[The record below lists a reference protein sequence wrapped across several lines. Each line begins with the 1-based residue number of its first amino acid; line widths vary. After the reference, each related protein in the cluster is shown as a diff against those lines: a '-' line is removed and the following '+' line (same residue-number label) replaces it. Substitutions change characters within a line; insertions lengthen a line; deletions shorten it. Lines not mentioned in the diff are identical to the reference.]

1 MTTSTKPASQPF
13 STATSDAHNLAM
25 WASRDMGIYLHIP
38 FCRKKCSYCDF
49 ASYEGLEA
57 YYDDYVDALIR
68 EMTLWA
74 EAYPDST
81 TAPVRSVYFGGGT
94 PTQLSEAHWEKLFGA
109 LRSLYHIDDAAE
121 ITTEA
126 NPGEITRPYL
136 QYLRQLGI
144 NRISFGI
151 QTFDEPSL
159 AILRRGHTA
168 EEAVQAVTD
177 AAAVGFPHISG
188 DLIYALPG
196 QTIDQLKANIQRL
209 EALPVDHISIYGL
222 QLEEG
227 TNLEKQVRT
236 GVISLP
242 DEDEAELMYDTMLE
256 QLALR
261 GFERYEI
268 SNFARNGAYSRHN
281 TRYWHYGDYL
291 GFGCGAHSLY
301 HSVRRGNEPL
311 VVPYIQ
317 AIREGR
323 LPHVERRIV
332 TPQEA
337 REDFCF
343 LALRT
348 KWGLQSKLYEERFG
362 ETVVEHYGTIIDRL
376 VHDGLLRTSEWG
388 TDDEP
393 AWMLTGKGAKYG
405 NHVFEEFIE

>member
-1 MTTSTKPASQPF
+1 MTTSTKSASQP
-13 STATSDAHNLAM
+13 SVTSDAYNLAM

-74 EAYPDST
+74 EAYPEST

-94 PTQLSEAHWEKLFGA
+94 PTQLSEEHWEKLFGA

-126 NPGEITRPYL
+126 NPGEITRSYL
-136 QYLRQLGI
+136 EHLSQLGI

-209 EALPVDHISIYGL
+209 EALPVNHISIYGL

>member
-209 EALPVDHISIYGL
+209 EALPVNHISIYGL

>member
-209 EALPVDHISIYGL
+209 EALPVNHISIYGL

-301 HSVRRGNEPL
+301 QSVRRGNEPL

-332 TPQEA
+332 TPREA

-348 KWGLQSKLYEERFG
+348 KWGLQSKLYKERFG
-362 ETVVEHYGTIIDRL
+362 ETVVERYGAIIERL
-376 VHDGLLRTSEWG
+376 VRDGLLQTSEWG
-388 TDDEP
+388 TADKP
-393 AWMLTGKGAKYG
+393 AWTLTDKGAKYG

>member
-1 MTTSTKPASQPF
+1 MTTSTKSASQP
-13 STATSDAHNLAM
+13 SVTSDAYNLAM

-74 EAYPDST
+74 EAYPEST

-94 PTQLSEAHWEKLFGA
+94 PTQLSEEHWEKLFGA

-126 NPGEITRPYL
+126 NPGEITRSYL
-136 QYLRQLGI
+136 EHLSQLGI

-209 EALPVDHISIYGL
+209 EALPVNHISIYGL

-376 VHDGLLRTSEWG
+376 VHDGLLRTSERG

>member
-1 MTTSTKPASQPF
+1 MTTSTKSASQP
-13 STATSDAHNLAM
+13 SVTSDAYNLAM

-74 EAYPDST
+74 EAYPEST

-94 PTQLSEAHWEKLFGA
+94 PTQLSAEHWEKLFGA

-126 NPGEITRPYL
+126 NPGEITRSYL
-136 QYLRQLGI
+136 EHLSQLGI

-209 EALPVDHISIYGL
+209 EALPVNHISIYGL

>member
-68 EMTLWA
+68 ELTLWA

-209 EALPVDHISIYGL
+209 EALPVNHISIYGL

>member
-1 MTTSTKPASQPF
+1 MTTSTKSASQP
-13 STATSDAHNLAM
+13 SVTSDAYNLAM

-74 EAYPDST
+74 EAYPEST

-94 PTQLSEAHWEKLFGA
+94 PTQLSEEHWEKLFGA

-126 NPGEITRPYL
+126 NPGEITRSYL
-136 QYLRQLGI
+136 EHLSQLGI

-159 AILRRGHTA
+159 AILRRGHTV

-209 EALPVDHISIYGL
+209 EALPVNHISIYGL

-323 LPHVERRIV
+323 LPHVERRIA